1 MEILREKLFQLES
14 VTINHFPDPGD
25 TEKESFIQHF
35 RNELPKQ
42 AMWYIN
48 EIMFKDERYVFFTN
62 DKYKTAEAHCTYC
75 GHEYKLHE
83 RVKHKTMGVCPN
95 CRNEIEYR
103 NAKISRKNLYFTI
116 NLRSMRNLHAI
127 RNLLLHARLRCVEIT
142 GKITKIS

>member
-48 EIMFKDERYVFFTN
+48 EIMFKDERYVF
-62 DKYKTAEAHCTYC
+62 
-75 GHEYKLHE
+75 LQ
-83 RVKHKTMGVCPN
+83 
-95 CRNEIEYR
+95 
-103 NAKISRKNLYFTI
+103 TI
-116 NLRSMRNLHAI
+116 NI
-127 RNLLLHARLRCVEIT
+127 RLQRRTVRIAVMNTNYMNE
-142 GKITKIS
+142 